1 MSKIFS
7 GNKARIQD
15 FMDITN
21 LFFNIVTFNPWI
33 IFATWLHLRAPQE
46 KTKNSI
52 HSSFK
57 HSNIELFPIHT
68 KSELGVLGSA

>member
-1 MSKIFS
+1 
-7 GNKARIQD
+7 
-15 FMDITN
+15 
-21 LFFNIVTFNPWI
+21 VTVNPWI